1 MSMGKA
7 GSKKA
12 AKPKQTAKKKT
23 AAKRAVENQTLVV
36 VESPAKAKTIE
47 KYLGK
52 NYVVRASMGH
62 LRDLPKSQFGIDVE
76 HDFAPKYI
84 NIRGKGD
91 LIKDLKKAAK
101 NAAHIYLASDPD
113 REGEA
118 IAWHLSYILDI
129 DPEKDCRII
138 FNEITKPAIQAA
150 VKTPQPINLDRVDAQ
165 QARRMLDRIVGYKLS
180 PLLWRKIRKGLSAG
194 RVQSVTV
201 KLICDR
207 EKEVRNFVSEEY
219 WTIGLKLRKKRS
231 RLFEA
236 ELTAIDGKKPVLPDK
251 ATTQQVADALARE
264 TVTVQEIKR
273 RERQRKPAPPFN
285 TSSLQQDAARKL
297 GFTSRKTMMLAQQL
311 YEGISLGRKGP
322 AGLITYM
329 RTDSTRISDLALE
342 ETRSFVEAQFGTAY
356 LPAKANV
363 YTAGKNAQ
371 DAHEA
376 IRPTSIER
384 TPKEAAPFLT
394 DDQLKLYT
402 LIWQRFVA
410 CQMTPAVYDTLSVL
424 MTAGPHYQLRSSG
437 SQLKFAGFTAVY
449 DGPEGKK
456 EKDVVLPEME
466 AGDAL
471 DTVNILPQQHFTEPP
486 PRYNEAS
493 LVKTL
498 EEKGIGRPSTY
509 APIVETILAR
519 GYVLRVDKHFQ
530 PTELGFVVVDL
541 LEEYFKDIVDVK
553 FTATM
558 ENELDEIAEGK
569 RSKNRLL
576 EEFYG
581 PFAATLEKADEA
593 IGHVELPVEVSDVA
607 CELCGR
613 MMVVKQGR
621 FGKFLACPGFPE
633 CRNTKPFLKDTG
645 AKCPKCGGSIV
656 ERRTRRG
663 RFFYGCRNYPAC
675 DFVTWDQP
683 QTEPCKTC
691 GTLVLKHH
699 FKNGRALLYCYN
711 DACETRVD
719 HPMNKE
725 LERLRHREEKAKA
738 EAVSPETATEK
749 TAVKKGAVKKAAAK
763 PVAKKAT
770 TKTAAKKPA
779 TKKTAAKKSSTKKA
793 APKKAAAKKS

>member
-1 MSMGKA
+1 MAKA
-7 GSKKA
+7 DSKK
-12 AKPKQTAKKKT
+12 KTPKKKTVKKKT
-23 AAKRAVENQTLVV
+23 AMKKEAANQTLVV

-76 HDFAPKYI
+76 HDFEPKYI

-91 LIKDLKKAAK
+91 LIKELKKAAK

-118 IAWHLSYILDI
+118 IAWHLSYLLGI
-129 DPEKDCRII
+129 DPKEDCRII

-150 VKTPQPINLDRVDAQ
+150 VQTPQPINLDRVDAQ

-236 ELTAIDGKKPVLPDK
+236 ELTAIDGKKPVLKDK
-251 ATTQQVADALARE
+251 ATTEKVAGALARE
-264 TVTVQEIKR
+264 IVSVKEIKR
-273 RERQRKPAPPFN
+273 RQRQRKPVPPFN

-342 ETRSFVEAQFGTAY
+342 ETRAFVAARFGTAY

-363 YTAGKNAQ
+363 YASGKNAQ

-384 TPKEAAPFLT
+384 TPEEAAPFLT
-394 DDQLKLYT
+394 ADQLKLYT

-410 CQMTPAVYDTLSVL
+410 CQMTPAIYDTLSVL
-424 MTAGPHYQLRSSG
+424 MTAGEHYQLRSSG

-449 DGPEGKK
+449 DGAEGKK

-466 AGDAL
+466 MGDVL
-471 DTVNILPQQHFTEPP
+471 DMVNILPQQHFTEPP

-509 APIVETILAR
+509 APIIETILAR

-530 PTELGFVVVDL
+530 PTELGFVVVEL
-541 LEEYFKDIVDVK
+541 LEEYFKDIVDVT

-558 ENELDEIAEGK
+558 ESELDEIAEGK
-569 RSKNRLL
+569 FAKNRLL
-576 EEFYG
+576 QEFYG
-581 PFAATLEKADEA
+581 SFEETLKKADEA
-593 IGHVELPVEVSDVA
+593 IGHVELPVEVSDVK

-645 AKCPKCGGSIV
+645 ALCPKCGGSIV

-663 RFFYGCRNYPAC
+663 RFFYGCRNYPDC

-683 QTEPCKTC
+683 QTEPCKVC

-699 FKNGRALLYCYN
+699 FKNGRALVYCYN
-711 DACETRVD
+711 DDCKTRAD
-719 HPMNKE
+719 HPINRE
-725 LERLRHREEKAKA
+725 LERLRRRSDKA
-738 EAVSPETATEK
+738 EAEEGSLSEPGDKKASAKKTAT
-749 TAVKKGAVKKAAAK
+749 KKVM
-763 PVAKKAT
+763 AKKAT
-770 TKTAAKKPA
+770 AAKKKVG
-779 TKKTAAKKSSTKKA
+779 TKKTAKKS
-793 APKKAAAKKS
+793 